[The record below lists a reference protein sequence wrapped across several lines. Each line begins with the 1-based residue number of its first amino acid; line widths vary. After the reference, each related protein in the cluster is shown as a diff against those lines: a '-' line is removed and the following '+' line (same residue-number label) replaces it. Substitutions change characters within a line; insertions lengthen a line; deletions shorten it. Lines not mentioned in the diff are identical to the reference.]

1 MHRGFSVFKTV
12 AVDGCFFWRKCN
24 GLGSAFLGGFFYSR
38 YMNGRLVWYDRK
50 SKRIRLLHLAIRDE
64 FATKKYAGNSYAY
77 SSICS
82 ASVCSWDIGT
92 VLVIRK
98 MFVP

>member
-1 MHRGFSVFKTV
+1 
-12 AVDGCFFWRKCN
+12 
-24 GLGSAFLGGFFYSR
+24 
-38 YMNGRLVWYDRK
+38 MNGRLVWYDRK

-64 FATKKYAGNSYAY
+64 FATKNYAGNSYAY
-77 SSICS
+77 SIYS

-92 VLVIRK
+92 LLVIRK